1 MSLHYCSMNCGSFQP
16 YHSFESYNSRQD
28 VGLRQYFEQPSTIL
42 TIEKVLETTL
52 QYHLILDSF
61 KIWELYR
68 LDENHLLTRKF
79 YQIP

>member
-1 MSLHYCSMNCGSFQP
+1 MNCGSFQPYHFHSYVQP

-28 VGLRQYFEQPSTIL
+28 VGLRQYFEQPSIIL

-61 KIWELYR
+61 KI
-68 LDENHLLTRKF
+68 
-79 YQIP
+79 